1 MTTADQTSPQMLQSQ
16 RASGVPS
23 DYNDEI
29 DLIDIIGF
37 VWRWRKSIIGSA
49 LAGMALGAGI
59 WAFKHQSVG
68 APAAVGGQWTAMVTP
83 ATDGFQNALIVSNL
97 TTFLKTDVGARP
109 LFENPSI
116 LGAEL
121 NEAQIQRL
129 TSQQQSGGG
138 VLKAIETHGN
148 QLAVTLDCAAGC
160 NSEQMAKA
168 VPAAINRTIAA
179 FNLKFADP
187 YEKAQEEISRRQ
199 LDLGLVKT
207 QALRL
212 FSRYGGLSRDFNQYV
227 VTGLGGILATDK
239 TGDVVMFLL
248 GPVPETEPLRKKLI
262 ETQSKAQV
270 AYVAAQDQVK
280 LIKTASGVETLMH
293 LPSLGETAE
302 LRQAQASAL
311 PTTGK
316 GLNNIFVAIIL
327 GGLLGGMGGIF
338 LAAIRAF
345 FATNAAR
352 LRAVIS
358 GRETTGQ

>member
-1 MTTADQTSPQMLQSQ
+1 MTTADQTSPQMPQSQ
-16 RASGVPS
+16 RASGVTS

-68 APAAVGGQWTAMVTP
+68 APAAVGGQWTAVVTP
-83 ATDGFQNALIVSNL
+83 ATDDFQNGIIVANL
-97 TTFLKTDVGARP
+97 TTFLKTEVGART

-121 NEAQIQRL
+121 NEPQIQRL
-129 TSQQQSGGG
+129 TSQQQSGSG
-138 VLKAIETHGN
+138 VLQAIETHGN

-160 NSEQMAKA
+160 NSELMAKA

-179 FNLKFADP
+179 FNLTFVDP

-199 LDLGLVKT
+199 LDLALVKT

-248 GPVPETEPLRKKLI
+248 GPVPGNEPMRKKLI
-262 ETQSKAQV
+262 ETQAQAQV
-270 AYVAAQDQVK
+270 AYTAAEDRLKV
-280 LIKTASGVETLMH
+280 IKAAAGVETLTQ
-293 LPSLGETAE
+293 LPTLPGTAE
-302 LRQAQASAL
+302 LHKAPTAAL
-311 PTTGK
+311 PSSGK
-316 GLNNIFVAIIL
+316 GLNNIVVAIIL